1 MAGKGDALDLHHPVL
16 QADRLSHL
24 LIEGDQLSRVFPQQ
38 PVQRGETAHAP
49 GHAGP
54 QDQTQ
59 AYSRQ
64 DRSSSPP
71 RPLRRPGPDPGLQ
84 AGQLRRD
91 GPVGLLFPHSLVFLH
106 ALHLQTPSLNSS
118 FNSFSA
124 FFSRVWTVLLGIRSS
139 SAVSRKVQSKK

>member
-1 MAGKGDALDLHHPVL
+1 MPV
-16 QADRLSHL
+16 
-24 LIEGDQLSRVFPQQ
+24 
-38 PVQRGETAHAP
+38 
-49 GHAGP
+49 P

-64 DRSSSPP
+64 DRSLFSSSAAPP
-71 RPLRRPGPDPGLQ
+71 ARALTLVSRQ
-84 AGQLRRD
+84 ASSAGTGRSA
-91 GPVGLLFPHSLVFLH
+91 LLFPHSLVFLH